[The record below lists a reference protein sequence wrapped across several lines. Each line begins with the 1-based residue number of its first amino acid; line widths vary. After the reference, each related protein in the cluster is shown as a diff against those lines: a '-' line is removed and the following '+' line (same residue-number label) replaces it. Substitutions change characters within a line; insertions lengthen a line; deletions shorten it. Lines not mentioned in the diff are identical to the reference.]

1 MPEMYHEADTGL
13 CPRTLEKAYR
23 CSNVASLVDGVEDG
37 PGLVDALEYDD
48 EDQGMVELSCHNL
61 ATRSL
66 TGVVIDATY
75 FTWATAE
82 NILAEQDDEVAT
94 RDVEIGSRI
103 VFRWTGGWCL
113 GTVIGYNL
121 QKDGDQENLPWDV
134 E

>member
-1 MPEMYHEADTGL
+1 ML
-13 CPRTLEKAYR
+13 
-23 CSNVASLVDGVEDG
+23 
-37 PGLVDALEYDD
+37 
-48 EDQGMVELSCHNL
+48 ELSCHNL

-66 TGVVIDATY
+66 TGVVIDTTY
-75 FTWATAE
+75 FTWAKVE

-103 VFRWTGGWCL
+103 GFRWLGGWCL